1 MSRKRQNKC
10 TVLRS
15 KELRKKMTLPERI
28 LWQFLR
34 ASTLAGLRFRRQHP
48 VGRYIADFCCIS
60 KKLIVEL
67 DGEYHDTIKQEDM
80 ERDDF
85 LGEQGFRVLRF
96 TNDQVFDRVELVLQ
110 TIADELKIN
119 WNKSYHECIS
129 GVKFTRKLYNLLAEV
144 KRQREQ
150 TDEEP
155 KSVFE

>member
-48 VGRYIADFCCIS
+48 VGRYIADFCCVS
-60 KKLIVEL
+60 KKWVVEL

-96 TNDQVFDRVELVLQ
+96 TNDQVFDRVEWVLQ
-110 TIADELKIN
+110 TIADKLEIN
-119 WNKSYHECIS
+119 WNKSYHECVS

-155 KSVFE
+155 ESVFE